1 MRNVVVLWGLLVFL
15 ALSCNLIRIVPDDE
29 KLPTELVEETNTPA
43 AEAESPVQ
51 ESAENVQPAAT
62 LEPTATPWPTPTP
75 YFLAALSTCPR
86 KSDAKDAHGNCCQT
100 GYAQDAATGL
110 CTFCPVG
117 YVKDEETAQC
127 KLCEERDADGNCTVA
142 AKDIQTEGIPPPT
155 LRHGLLIALV
165 LPIFVLGIPWVI
177 AEIFVVR
184 YVQPRGIDLSTVRI
198 KAQDGLFIEAIISLT
213 ARRSLTL
220 ASTRMT
226 WPRVREFVEKTLEQ
240 EIIYEAINYPTL
252 EDLERN
258 LKPIVERF
266 NKLSIVRELEQDFG
280 VEVMRFNVEAQYPQE
295 TRDALNRRAEAA
307 AGGTAYLAYA
317 QAARLD
323 PDSQES
329 RELYKVY
336 QETRG
341 QVDAARNLGG
351 GLTSLADVFS
361 QRSRPRG
368 GDDDDAGT

>member
-1 MRNVVVLWGLLVFL
+1 VRNTVVVWGLLVFL
-15 ALSCNLIRIVPDDE
+15 ALGCNLIRIVPDDE
-29 KLPTELVEETNTPA
+29 KLPTELVEETDTPA
-43 AEAESPVQ
+43 VEVEAPAQEDAQSEEPTSSP
-51 ESAENVQPAAT
+51 
-62 LEPTATPWPTPTP
+62 EPTAAPLPIPTPF
-75 YFLAALSTCPR
+75 FLASLSTCPR
-86 KSDAKDAHGNCCQT
+86 KSNANDVHGNCCQI
-100 GYAQDAATGL
+100 GYAQDTTTGL

-117 YVKDEETAQC
+117 HVKDEDTGLC
-127 KLCEERDADGNCTVA
+127 KVCEERDENGACTVA

-165 LPIFVLGIPWVI
+165 LPIFVLGIPWII

-184 YVQPRGIDLSTVRI
+184 YVQPRSIDLSTVRI
-198 KAQDGLFIEAIISLT
+198 KAQDGLFLEAIISLT

-220 ASTRMT
+220 ASTRLT
-226 WPRVREFVEKTLEQ
+226 WSRVSDVVEKTLEQ
-240 EIIYEAINYPTL
+240 ELIYEAINYPTL
-252 EDLERN
+252 EELERN
-258 LKPIVERF
+258 LKPIAERF
-266 NKLSIVRELEQDFG
+266 SDLDIVRELKQDFG
-280 VEVMRFNVEAQYPQE
+280 AEVMRFNVEAQYPQE

-317 QAARLD
+317 QAAHLD

-361 QRSRPRG
+361 QRNRPG
-368 GDDDDAGT
+368 DGDDDDVGT